1 MRRGCRTHHNFPP
14 SSLERLPPIRT
25 PRRIARCSPSR
36 MYVSGLHSIVCSP
49 EGVLSVTLYAART
62 EGRAARA
69 PTTEVFLSRRAI
81 LEVAGGG
88 WGMRKRELP
97 VCERVIVV

>member
-1 MRRGCRTHHNFPP
+1 M
-14 SSLERLPPIRT
+14 
-25 PRRIARCSPSR
+25 
-36 MYVSGLHSIVCSP
+36 SGLHSIVCSP

-81 LEVAGGG
+81 LGGCWEG
-88 WGMRKRELP
+88 VLGEKGTSC
-97 VCERVIVV
+97 V